1 MPVDP
6 ARAAPARSVFV
17 DPVDNTCVK
26 LQPLAIAAARL
37 FAKIPECGVAS
48 ERVIRLV
55 NSTCSPKS

>member
-6 ARAAPARSVFV
+6 ARADPARSVFV
-17 DPVDNTCVK
+17 APVADTCVK

-37 FAKIPECGVAS
+37 FGKIPGCGVAS
-48 ERVIRLV
+48 EGIIRLV